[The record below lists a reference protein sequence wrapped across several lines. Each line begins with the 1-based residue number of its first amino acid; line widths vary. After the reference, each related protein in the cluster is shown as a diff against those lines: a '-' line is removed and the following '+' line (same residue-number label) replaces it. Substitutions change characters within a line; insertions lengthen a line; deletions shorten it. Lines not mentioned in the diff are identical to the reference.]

1 MENKC
6 AITMQFLPDFS
17 QRQFELFEVDPTVLD
32 GLLSGEQ
39 TMQIKSHQQVLSGL
53 RSAALC
59 TRDETFKLKKNE
71 TSNTMMVAD
80 LQEGL
85 IYKQTQVIVELEK
98 SITKKFQLAMQ
109 ILQYPLFNVKEE
121 KPLNN

>member
-1 MENKC
+1 
-6 AITMQFLPDFS
+6 MQFLPDFS
-17 QRQFELFEVDPTVLD
+17 QRQFELFEVDPALLNE
-32 GLLSGEQ
+32 LLSGRQ